1 MKRWQILCLVLGSVL
16 FTALVLACSTVWRSW
31 ITSYQGI
38 MTVLTVL
45 PILGITV
52 MLIVA
57 TTASAEDKIL
67 PIPPLKKPSARES
80 VPSGFSFCS

>member
-52 MLIVA
+52 MLIVGHY
-57 TTASAEDKIL
+57 
-67 PIPPLKKPSARES
+67 R
-80 VPSGFSFCS
+80 FRRR